1 MSVARIIFMGTPEY
15 AKIILQELINH
26 HQVVAVVTQPDKP
39 VGRKR
44 VMTPPPVK
52 ELALQYQIDCL
63 QPESI
68 DESFVPIL
76 TSYKPDF
83 LIVAAYGQ
91 ILPQYILDIAVPI
104 NLHASLLPR
113 YRGASPVQE
122 CLLHGDD
129 FTGVTAM
136 HMEKGLDSGPIL
148 GFRAF
153 SLPLE
158 INLTQLMQKLSF
170 AAAKL
175 SIDVIKSYAKI
186 NPLKQN
192 GAQKSYCKKIKSED
206 GLVVFDDAK
215 KIDAKFRAYYGWPGI
230 YIESGL
236 KLKEIEL
243 LETQSCNNVGEI
255 LSIDKDG
262 VIVGCKKGSIV
273 VKRVQPSGKKE
284 MESKSYINGKRLNI
298 GDTLF

>member
-1 MSVARIIFMGTPEY
+1 MGTPEY
-15 AKIILQELINH
+15 AKVILQELINH

-44 VMTPPPVK
+44 VMAPPPAK

>member
-1 MSVARIIFMGTPEY
+1 VARIVFMGTPEY
-15 AKIILQELINH
+15 AKIILEELINH
-26 HQVVAVVTQPDKP
+26 HQVVAVITQPDKP

-44 VMTPPPVK
+44 VMTPPPAK
-52 ELALQYQIDCL
+52 ELASQYQIDCL
-63 QPESI
+63 QPDSI

-91 ILPQYILDIAVPI
+91 ILPQYILDIAIPI

-122 CLLHGDD
+122 CLLHGDKI
-129 FTGVTAM
+129 TGVTAM
-136 HMEKGLDSGPIL
+136 HMQKGLDSGPIL

-153 SLPLE
+153 LLPQK
-158 INLTQLMQKLSF
+158 INSSQLMQKLSF
-170 AAAKL
+170 AAARL
-175 SIDVIKSYAKI
+175 CIDVINSYAKI
-186 NPLKQN
+186 NPLNQN

-206 GLVVFDDAK
+206 GLVVFDSAQ

-236 KLKEIEL
+236 KLKAIEL
-243 LETQSCNNVGEI
+243 LETQSCNNAGEI

-262 VIVGCKKGSIV
+262 VIVGCKRGSIKV
-273 VKRVQPSGKKE
+273 TRVQPPGRRE
-284 MESKSYINGKRLNI
+284 MDSKSYINGKRLNI
-298 GDTLF
+298 GDILF